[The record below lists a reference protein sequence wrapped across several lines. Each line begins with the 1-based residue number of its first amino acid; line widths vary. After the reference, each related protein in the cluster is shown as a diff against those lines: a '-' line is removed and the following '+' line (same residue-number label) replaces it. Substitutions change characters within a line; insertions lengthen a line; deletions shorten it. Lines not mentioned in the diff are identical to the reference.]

1 VSAVPEEFMR
11 ELPER
16 RGRRRGVQT
25 RARDDERTL
34 QTFWQWF
41 AVGVLLFCWIAE
53 ATLCAQRGF

>member
-11 ELPER
+11 DPPKSRPRER
-16 RGRRRGVQT
+16 GEEARE
-25 RARDDERTL
+25 RDDERRL
-34 QTFWQWF
+34 QAFWQWF

>member
-1 VSAVPEEFMR
+1 MPRRSARHTPQLEAQDGPGEPGM
-11 ELPER
+11 
-16 RGRRRGVQT
+16 
-25 RARDDERTL
+25 